1 MTRTA
6 LFPGSFDPFTL
17 GHASLVERALP
28 LFDRLIIAV
37 GINEGKRGLILPHER
52 VEALRHFYA
61 HEPRIEVEAYEG
73 LTVDFARQKGATCL
87 LRGVRS
93 CKDFEYEQQ
102 IADVNRRLTGI
113 DTVLLFTLPEHACIS
128 SSVVRE
134 LSRFGHNI
142 TPMLPP
148 GLHYEDLNL

>member
-17 GHASLVERALP
+17 GHASLVKRALP

-37 GINEGKRGLILPHER
+37 GINKGKCGLIPPHER
-52 VEALRHFYA
+52 VEALRRFYA

-87 LRGVRS
+87 LRGIRS

-113 DTVLLFTLPEHACIS
+113 DTVLLLTQPEHACIS

-134 LSRFGHNI
+134 LAHFGHGI

-148 GLHYEDLNL
+148 GLHYEGLNL

>member
-1 MTRTA
+1 MARTA

-28 LFDRLIIAV
+28 LFDRLVIAV
-37 GINEGKRGLILPHER
+37 GINKGKCGFIPPYER
-52 VEALRHFYA
+52 VEALRRFYA

-73 LTVDFARQKGATCL
+73 LTVDFARQKDAICL

-113 DTVLLFTLPEHACIS
+113 DTVLLLTQPEHACIS

-134 LSRFGHNI
+134 LAHFGHDI

-148 GLHYEDLNL
+148 GLHYEGLNL